1 MKVAVVGTGYVGLV
15 SGVCLAEKGHDVT
28 CVDNDLAKVK
38 KINNATSPIFEE
50 GLDDLLSANIGKHL
64 RATADLR
71 NAVLNSDVSLLAVG
85 TPFDG
90 NEIDLKFVRQ
100 VAKEIGESL
109 KEKSDYHVVVVKST
123 VVPGTTDNV
132 VTPLLEEYSGKK
144 AGKDFGVGMNPE
156 FLREGVAIDDFM
168 NPDRVVLGGLD
179 VQTHEVMDALYA
191 PFIGVDVMKTNNK
204 TAEMIKYTSNSLLA
218 TLISF
223 SNEIGNLSAAL
234 GGVDVFDVM
243 KGVHL
248 DKRVSPI
255 LEDGQRIVPAITTYI
270 EAGCGFGGSCFP
282 KDVKALISHGES
294 AGQTMS
300 LLRAVIDIN
309 HMQPHQVL
317 DLLYKHYPEVEGLN
331 VAVVGLAFKP
341 GTDDMRESP
350 SIPIVN
356 KLVADKAIV
365 RAYDPIAEEQAKQIF
380 HGTDITYC
388 GTVDD
393 TVMGVDAVLLLTRWP
408 ELKDLPAI
416 LSRIGINPLVVD
428 GRRML
433 SKHSFK
439 FYEGIG
445 V

>member
-1 MKVAVVGTGYVGLV
+1 MKVSVVGTGYVGLV

-28 CVDNDLAKVK
+28 CVDNDSAKVE
-38 KINNATSPIFEE
+38 KINNATSPIYEK
-50 GLDDLLSANIGKHL
+50 GLDNLLSENIGKHL

-71 NAVLNSDVSLLAVG
+71 NAVLNSDVSLVTVG

-90 NEIDLKFVRQ
+90 NEIDLKYVRQ
-100 VAKEIGESL
+100 VAKDIGKLL
-109 KEKSDYHVVVVKST
+109 KEKSDYHVVIIKST

-132 VTPLLEEYSGKK
+132 VIPLLEEYSGKK

-168 NPDRVVLGGLD
+168 NPDRIVLGGLD
-179 VQTHEVMDALYA
+179 LQTHEVMDILYD

-204 TAEMIKYTSNSLLA
+204 TAEMIKYTSNSLFA

-223 SNEIGNLSAAL
+223 TNEIGNLCAAL

-248 DKRVSPI
+248 DKRISPI
-255 LEDGQRIVPAITTYI
+255 LEDGQRIVPAITTYM

-282 KDVKALISHGES
+282 KDVKALASHGES
-294 AGQTMS
+294 VGQKMS
-300 LLRAVIDIN
+300 MLKAVIDIN
-309 HMQPHQVL
+309 HKQPQKVL
-317 DLLYKHYPEVEGLN
+317 DLLWKHYPDVEGLK
-331 VAVVGLAFKP
+331 VAVLGLAFKP

-350 SIPIVN
+350 SIPIIN
-356 KLVADKAIV
+356 NLVADKAIV
-365 RAYDPIAEEQAKQIF
+365 RAYDPIAEEQAKHIF
-380 HGTDITYC
+380 HGMDITYC
-388 GTVDD
+388 VTVDD
-393 TVMGVDAVLLLTRWP
+393 TVRSVDVILLLTRWP
-408 ELKDLPAI
+408 EFKDLSKI
-416 LSRIGINPLVVD
+416 LSRIGINPLIVD

-433 SKHSFK
+433 YKDRFK

-445 V
+445 F

>member
-1 MKVAVVGTGYVGLV
+1 
-15 SGVCLAEKGHDVT
+15 
-28 CVDNDLAKVK
+28 
-38 KINNATSPIFEE
+38 
-50 GLDDLLSANIGKHL
+50 
-64 RATADLR
+64 
-71 NAVLNSDVSLLAVG
+71 
-85 TPFDG
+85 
-90 NEIDLKFVRQ
+90 
-100 VAKEIGESL
+100 
-109 KEKSDYHVVVVKST
+109 
-123 VVPGTTDNV
+123 
-132 VTPLLEEYSGKK
+132 
-144 AGKDFGVGMNPE
+144 
-156 FLREGVAIDDFM
+156 
-168 NPDRVVLGGLD
+168 
-179 VQTHEVMDALYA
+179 
-191 PFIGVDVMKTNNK
+191 
-204 TAEMIKYTSNSLLA
+204 
-218 TLISF
+218 
-223 SNEIGNLSAAL
+223 
-234 GGVDVFDVM
+234 
-243 KGVHL
+243 
-248 DKRVSPI
+248 
-255 LEDGQRIVPAITTYI
+255 
-270 EAGCGFGGSCFP
+270 
-282 KDVKALISHGES
+282 
-294 AGQTMS
+294 
-300 LLRAVIDIN
+300 
-309 HMQPHQVL
+309 MQPHQVL

-331 VAVVGLAFKP
+331 VAVLGLAFKP